1 MTSARDLLVA
11 LVLMAPVTA
20 LAHGSM
26 GQAIDPPLH
35 VDPTLKDCSVV
46 FSADLTQDAFRRF
59 AREFGSL
66 SAFKPNA
73 PAATLG
79 RGGFTLGLEQLNF
92 TVEEHSDAWNDTF
105 AHPNADHELGADKSF
120 PLARVRVGVAE
131 KLDLGAYWT
140 RNPNANYG
148 WLGLEAKYGFARSGD
163 AVPVNFA
170 ARLAYTKTLYVHDM
184 DMHTI
189 TAELAASRT
198 YWSRL
203 TPFLYLGSD
212 VVIARERSDVVALHS
227 ETQVVPHAIA
237 GAELRYWHLA
247 IGGEVVA
254 ATVPS
259 YQFSLATAF

>member
-1 MTSARDLLVA
+1 MASARTLLVA
-11 LVLMAPVTA
+11 LMMMAPATA
-20 LAHGSM
+20 LAHGAH
-26 GQAIDPPLH
+26 GAGDPPLH

-59 AREFGSL
+59 AREFGSV
-66 SAFKPNA
+66 SAFKANA
-73 PAATLG
+73 PAAPLG
-79 RGGFTLGLEQLNF
+79 RGHFMLGLEQLNF

-105 AHPNADHELGADKSF
+105 AHPNADHDLGADKSF
-120 PLARVRVGVAE
+120 PLARVRVGVAD

-140 RNPNANYG
+140 RNVNANYG
-148 WLGLEAKYGFARSGD
+148 WLGLEAKYGFAHSDGET
-163 AVPVNFA
+163 PVHFA

-189 TAELAASRT
+189 TAELASSRT
-198 YWSRL
+198 YWNVL

-212 VVIARERSDVVALHS
+212 VVIARERSDVVALHA

-237 GAELRYWHLA
+237 GAELRWWHMA
-247 IGGEVVA
+247 IGGQVVA

-259 YQFSLATAF
+259 YQFSVATAF

>member
-1 MTSARDLLVA
+1 MASARNLLVA
-11 LVLMAPVTA
+11 LMLLAPATA
-20 LAHGSM
+20 LAHDSS
-26 GQAIDPPLH
+26 DPPLH
-35 VDPTLKDCSVV
+35 VDPSLEDCSVE

-66 SAFKPNA
+66 SAFKPSA

-79 RGGFTLGLEQLNF
+79 RGHVTLGLEQLNF

-105 AHPNADHELGADKSF
+105 AHPNAEHDLGADKSF
-120 PLARVRVGVAE
+120 PLARVRFGVTD

-148 WLGLEAKYGFARSGD
+148 WLGLEAKYGFAQSAGET
-163 AVPVNFA
+163 PVQFA
-170 ARLAYTKTLYVHDM
+170 GRLAYTKTLYVHDM

-189 TAELAASRT
+189 TAEVGGSRT

-203 TPFLYLGSD
+203 TPFVYLGSD
-212 VVIARERSDVVALHS
+212 VVIARERSGVVALHS
-227 ETQVVPHAIA
+227 ETQFVPHAIA
-237 GAELRYWHLA
+237 GAELRWWHLA
-247 IGGEVVA
+247 LGGEVVA

-259 YQFSLATAF
+259 YQLSVATAF